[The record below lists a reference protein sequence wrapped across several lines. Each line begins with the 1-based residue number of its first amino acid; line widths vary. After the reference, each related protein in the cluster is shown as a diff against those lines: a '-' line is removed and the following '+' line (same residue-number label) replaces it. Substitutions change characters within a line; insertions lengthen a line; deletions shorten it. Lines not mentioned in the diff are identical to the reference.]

1 MCAQSKH
8 GTDKIESSPWL
19 AVLLLQDH
27 SQVLPVGLVQRLQ
40 IIKKVKHC
48 GRAQDVSLCSC
59 TEVSRFPTGSR
70 VVRVWLHTE
79 PSGLS
84 VQTQQLATFSPGEDS
99 KAVGCL
105 FQKLVVVS

>member
-1 MCAQSKH
+1 ME
-8 GTDKIESSPWL
+8 ISPWL

-27 SQVLPVGLVQRLQ
+27 GHVLPVGLVHRLQ

-48 GRAQDVSLCSC
+48 GRAQGDSLCSC
-59 TEVSRFPTGSR
+59 IEVSRFPTGSR

-84 VQTQQLATFSPGEDS
+84 VQSQQLAAFSPGEDS
-99 KAVGCL
+99 KAVAACSAPGCG
-105 FQKLVVVS
+105 